1 MPRMSQPLPPLRSV
15 CVWLALWLAL
25 AALACAILL
34 GYRYADARGQ
44 FDADAGTLV
53 RQIAQ
58 RVDQHDAH
66 LTSLAA
72 VARFDGADFA
82 NFLGVSAS
90 VRQYYPRIAEI
101 VLVELAPE
109 PSGSVVP
116 RVLAVSA
123 PAALPDAGWSPAMTQ
138 ASAGIA
144 TGRARLA
151 AGRVPG
157 SFRLIKHIPR
167 DPYTVLVFNIDA
179 GQLVAADAVPR
190 PLAWTLAIPDGATTV
205 TTLQGATESEPLR
218 PSRWRLPAMVMTS
231 QLDSPSQPL
240 VLTLRRDARWSELLP
255 VFAVLACALLA
266 AALLAVLRTGQRLRR
281 ARRDARLQ
289 DQALRLAHAMRVD
302 GLGEMAS
309 GIAHELTQPMTA
321 LLSQNQAALRLIDGG
336 ATANELA
343 PVIRTNIRLVNRA
356 GAILERMRAF
366 VSRRELPLADTD
378 VNAVLQSVV
387 DLCQADLAARGIALQ
402 WTSME
407 VGRAVADAVS
417 LEQVLHN
424 LVRNAAEAMMASD
437 QGRQGATASTAA
449 AAGPGGHGSSA
460 TGHGA
465 SADPAHWVR
474 LVVRHND
481 IDNHTDAAITIVVE
495 DNGPGMAT
503 DRVEQIFTPFY
514 TTKEGGMGLGLPL
527 CERLMEA
534 MGGRIQVDSVLGQGT
549 RFTLTLKAA
558 A

>member
-1 MPRMSQPLPPLRSV
+1 MNAAIMPRMSRPLPPFRPVL
-15 CVWLALWLAL
+15 VWLALWLGL
-25 AALACAILL
+25 TALACAALL
-34 GYRYADARGQ
+34 GFRYADARGQ
-44 FDADAGTLV
+44 FNDDASTLV

-72 VARFDGADFA
+72 VARFDDAGFP

-90 VRQYYPRIAEI
+90 VRQYYPRITEI

-109 PSGSVVP
+109 PSASTVP

-123 PAALPDAGWSPAMTQ
+123 PQALPDAGWSPAMTQ

-144 TGRARLA
+144 VGRTRLA
-151 AGRVPG
+151 PGRVPG
-157 SFRLIKHIPR
+157 TFRLIKHIPR
-167 DPYTVLVFNIDA
+167 EPYTVLVFSIDA
-179 GQLVAADAVPR
+179 GQLVAADAGSR
-190 PLAWTLAIPDGATTV
+190 PIAWTLNIPDGATTV
-205 TTLQGATESEPLR
+205 ATLQGATDARPLR
-218 PSRWRLPAMVMTS
+218 PSRWRLPAMILTS

-240 VLTLRRDARWSELLP
+240 AVTLQRDARWSELLP
-255 VFAVLACALLA
+255 LPAVLACAVLA
-266 AALLAVLRTGQRLRR
+266 AVLLGALRSGQRLRR

-336 ATANELA
+336 ATASDLA

-378 VNAVLQSVV
+378 VNAVVQSVV
-387 DLCQADLAARGIALQ
+387 DLTEADLASRGVVLQ
-402 WTSME
+402 WE
-407 VGRAVADAVS
+407 PGEAVHAVADAVS

-424 LVRNAAEAMMASD
+424 LVRNAAEAMVAN
-437 QGRQGATASTAA
+437 
-449 AAGPGGHGSSA
+449 AAGGSDRS
-460 TGHGA
+460 GA
-465 SADPAHWVR
+465 SASATVNAQGLQVEPAHWVR
-474 LVVRHND
+474 VVASDND
-481 IDNHTDAAITIVVE
+481 RAITIVVE
-495 DNGPGMAT
+495 DNGPGIPA
-503 DRVEQIFTPFY
+503 DQLEQIFTPFY

-534 MGGRIQVDSVLGQGT
+534 MGGHIAADSVVGQGT

>member
-1 MPRMSQPLPPLRSV
+1 MNAAIMPRMSRPLPPLRSV
-15 CVWLALWLAL
+15 SVWLALWLGL
-25 AALACAILL
+25 TALACAALL
-34 GYRYADARGQ
+34 GFRYADARGQ
-44 FDADAGTLV
+44 FDADAGTLL

-72 VARFDGADFA
+72 VARFDDADFA

-90 VRQYYPRIAEI
+90 VRQYYPRITEI

-109 PSGSVVP
+109 PSASTVP

-123 PAALPDAGWSPAMTQ
+123 PQALPDAGWSAGMTH

-144 TGRARLA
+144 VGRTRLA
-151 AGRVPG
+151 PGRVPG
-157 SFRLIKHIPR
+157 TFRLVKHIPR
-167 DPYTVLVFNIDA
+167 EPYTVLVFSIDA
-179 GQLVAADAVPR
+179 GQLVAADAGPR
-190 PLAWTLAIPDGATTV
+190 PVAWTLSVPDGATTV
-205 TTLQGATESEPLR
+205 ATLHGATDAKPLR
-218 PSRWRLPAMVMTS
+218 PSRWRLPAMIMTS

-240 VLTLRRDARWSELLP
+240 VVTLQRDARWSELLP
-255 VFAVLACALLA
+255 MPAVLACAALA
-266 AALLAVLRTGQRLRR
+266 AVLLGALQAGQRLRR

-289 DQALRLAHAMRVD
+289 DQALRLARAMHVD

-336 ATANELA
+336 ATAGDLA

-378 VNAVLQSVV
+378 VNAVVQSVV
-387 DLCQADLAARGIALQ
+387 DLTEADLAARGVVLQ
-402 WTSME
+402 WAPGE
-407 VGRAVADAVS
+407 AVHAVADAVS

-424 LVRNAAEAMMASD
+424 LVRNAAEAMVASE
-437 QGRQGATASTAA
+437 GMEAE
-449 AAGPGGHGSSA
+449 
-460 TGHGA
+460 
-465 SADPAHWVR
+465 PAPWVR
-474 LVVRHND
+474 LVASRND
-481 IDNHTDAAITIVVE
+481 QVVTIVVE
-495 DNGPGMAT
+495 DNGPGMPP
-503 DRVEQIFTPFY
+503 DQLERIFTPFY

-534 MGGRIQVDSVLGQGT
+534 MGGRIEADSVVGQGT